1 MKLGYLL
8 LAAFLVSVG
17 IALFGDVGLLSAYKI
32 SQDNA
37 RLENRIEKLQD
48 ENQRLQEDIEA
59 IQTSA
64 PHLELTIRR
73 NLSLVAPD
81 EVIYEFQ

>member
-1 MKLGYLL
+1 MKLGYLF
-8 LAAFLVSVG
+8 LAAFLVSLG

-32 SQDNA
+32 SQENA
-37 RLENRIEKLQD
+37 KLEARIEKLQED
-48 ENQRLQEDIEA
+48 NQRLSEDIES